1 MISEHTF
8 HDDEHKKAWLIRV
21 TINECKK
28 HFRWLSY
35 QPKSYPKT
43 PEPEEYHDVYS
54 AVMDLP
60 QNYRM
65 VIHLHYYEGLSV
77 KEMSSILEKNEN
89 TILSHLHRARKKLKK
104 IMEVDYEYKYKY
116 AMDSI
121 KMKEFTVEE
130 LENIL
135 IKKRRRSKHT
145 AIAAASGTI
154 LLIFIISAGLLFKND
169 FATITVQAEAGE
181 KMVLSSE
188 NTIYNLSSAISTIQ
202 FSKNS
207 NSATLSLKLFFESR
221 KKNIDQITVSSSEDK
236 IERKDLEKVNAY
248 FIKTQKLK
256 VSDYGAFSQD
266 IQKDDTFLW
275 SLYDQQTHE
284 VTFKTLI
291 GNSYTFQYEEQD
303 NESYELALNVL
314 KDENDTFSI
323 GDIIL
328 KIKIKY
334 LDGTM
339 ENKKI
344 KIAANDD
351 ISSGLQMKIL

>member
-1 MISEHTF
+1 MN
-8 HDDEHKKAWLIRV
+8 
-21 TINECKK
+21 INI
-28 HFRWLSY
+28 
-35 QPKSYPKT
+35 
-43 PEPEEYHDVYS
+43 D
-54 AVMDLP
+54 
-60 QNYRM
+60 
-65 VIHLHYYEGLSV
+65 
-77 KEMSSILEKNEN
+77 
-89 TILSHLHRARKKLKK
+89 
-104 IMEVDYEYKYKY
+104 KYKY

-154 LLIFIISAGLLFKND
+154 LLIFIISAGFLFKND

-181 KMVLSSE
+181 KMVLSPE

-221 KKNIDQITVSSSEDK
+221 EKNIDQITVSSSEDK

-256 VSDYGAFSQD
+256 VSDYSTFCQD
-266 IQKDDTFLW
+266 IEKDNTFLW
-275 SLYDQQTHE
+275 SHYDQQTHE
-284 VTFKTLI
+284 ATLKTLI

-328 KIKIKY
+328 KAKIKY
-334 LDGTM
+334 LDGTV

>member
-1 MISEHTF
+1 MN
-8 HDDEHKKAWLIRV
+8 
-21 TINECKK
+21 INI
-28 HFRWLSY
+28 
-35 QPKSYPKT
+35 
-43 PEPEEYHDVYS
+43 D
-54 AVMDLP
+54 
-60 QNYRM
+60 
-65 VIHLHYYEGLSV
+65 
-77 KEMSSILEKNEN
+77 
-89 TILSHLHRARKKLKK
+89 
-104 IMEVDYEYKYKY
+104 KYKY

-169 FATITVQAEAGE
+169 FATIIVQAEAGE

-221 KKNIDQITVSSSEDK
+221 KKNIYQITVSSSEDK

-256 VSDYGAFSQD
+256 VSDYSAFSQD

-275 SLYDQQTHE
+275 SHYDQQTHE
-284 VTFKTLI
+284 TTLKTLI

-328 KIKIKY
+328 KAKIKY
-334 LDGTM
+334 LDGTV

>member
-1 MISEHTF
+1 MN
-8 HDDEHKKAWLIRV
+8 
-21 TINECKK
+21 IN
-28 HFRWLSY
+28 
-35 QPKSYPKT
+35 
-43 PEPEEYHDVYS
+43 
-54 AVMDLP
+54 
-60 QNYRM
+60 
-65 VIHLHYYEGLSV
+65 I
-77 KEMSSILEKNEN
+77 
-89 TILSHLHRARKKLKK
+89 
-104 IMEVDYEYKYKY
+104 YKYNY
-116 AMDSI
+116 ELDSI

-169 FATITVQAEAGE
+169 FATIIVQAEAGE

-256 VSDYGAFSQD
+256 VSDYSAFSQD

-275 SLYDQQTHE
+275 SHYDQQTHE
-284 VTFKTLI
+284 TTLKTLI

-328 KIKIKY
+328 KAKIKY
-334 LDGTM
+334 LDGTV

>member
-1 MISEHTF
+1 
-8 HDDEHKKAWLIRV
+8 
-21 TINECKK
+21 
-28 HFRWLSY
+28 
-35 QPKSYPKT
+35 
-43 PEPEEYHDVYS
+43 
-54 AVMDLP
+54 
-60 QNYRM
+60 
-65 VIHLHYYEGLSV
+65 
-77 KEMSSILEKNEN
+77 
-89 TILSHLHRARKKLKK
+89 
-104 IMEVDYEYKYKY
+104 
-116 AMDSI
+116 MDSI

-169 FATITVQAEAGE
+169 FATIIVQAEAGE

-256 VSDYGAFSQD
+256 VSDYSAFSQD

-275 SLYDQQTHE
+275 SHYDQQTHE
-284 VTFKTLI
+284 TTLKTLI

-328 KIKIKY
+328 KAKIKY
-334 LDGTM
+334 LDGTV

>member
-1 MISEHTF
+1 
-8 HDDEHKKAWLIRV
+8 
-21 TINECKK
+21 
-28 HFRWLSY
+28 
-35 QPKSYPKT
+35 
-43 PEPEEYHDVYS
+43 
-54 AVMDLP
+54 
-60 QNYRM
+60 
-65 VIHLHYYEGLSV
+65 
-77 KEMSSILEKNEN
+77 
-89 TILSHLHRARKKLKK
+89 
-104 IMEVDYEYKYKY
+104 
-116 AMDSI
+116 
-121 KMKEFTVEE
+121 MKEFTVEE

-169 FATITVQAEAGE
+169 FATIIVQAEAGE

-256 VSDYGAFSQD
+256 VSDYSAFSQD

-275 SLYDQQTHE
+275 SHYDQQTHE
-284 VTFKTLI
+284 TTLKTLI

-328 KIKIKY
+328 KAKIKY
-334 LDGTM
+334 LDGTV

>member
-1 MISEHTF
+1 MN
-8 HDDEHKKAWLIRV
+8 
-21 TINECKK
+21 INI
-28 HFRWLSY
+28 
-35 QPKSYPKT
+35 
-43 PEPEEYHDVYS
+43 D
-54 AVMDLP
+54 
-60 QNYRM
+60 
-65 VIHLHYYEGLSV
+65 
-77 KEMSSILEKNEN
+77 
-89 TILSHLHRARKKLKK
+89 
-104 IMEVDYEYKYKY
+104 KYKY

-169 FATITVQAEAGE
+169 FATIIVQAEAGE

-256 VSDYGAFSQD
+256 VSDYSAFSQD

-275 SLYDQQTHE
+275 SHYDQQTHE
-284 VTFKTLI
+284 TTLKTLI

-328 KIKIKY
+328 KAKIKY
-334 LDGTM
+334 LDGTV

>member
-1 MISEHTF
+1 MN
-8 HDDEHKKAWLIRV
+8 
-21 TINECKK
+21 INI
-28 HFRWLSY
+28 
-35 QPKSYPKT
+35 
-43 PEPEEYHDVYS
+43 D
-54 AVMDLP
+54 
-60 QNYRM
+60 
-65 VIHLHYYEGLSV
+65 
-77 KEMSSILEKNEN
+77 
-89 TILSHLHRARKKLKK
+89 
-104 IMEVDYEYKYKY
+104 KYKY

-169 FATITVQAEAGE
+169 FATIIVQAEAGE

-256 VSDYGAFSQD
+256 VSDYSAFSQD

-284 VTFKTLI
+284 VTLKTLI

-328 KIKIKY
+328 KAKIKY
-334 LDGTM
+334 LDGTV

>member
-1 MISEHTF
+1 MN
-8 HDDEHKKAWLIRV
+8 
-21 TINECKK
+21 INI
-28 HFRWLSY
+28 
-35 QPKSYPKT
+35 
-43 PEPEEYHDVYS
+43 D
-54 AVMDLP
+54 
-60 QNYRM
+60 
-65 VIHLHYYEGLSV
+65 
-77 KEMSSILEKNEN
+77 
-89 TILSHLHRARKKLKK
+89 
-104 IMEVDYEYKYKY
+104 KYKY

-256 VSDYGAFSQD
+256 VSDYSAFSQD

-275 SLYDQQTHE
+275 SHYDQQTHE
-284 VTFKTLI
+284 TTLKTLI

>member
-1 MISEHTF
+1 MN
-8 HDDEHKKAWLIRV
+8 
-21 TINECKK
+21 INI
-28 HFRWLSY
+28 
-35 QPKSYPKT
+35 
-43 PEPEEYHDVYS
+43 D
-54 AVMDLP
+54 
-60 QNYRM
+60 
-65 VIHLHYYEGLSV
+65 
-77 KEMSSILEKNEN
+77 
-89 TILSHLHRARKKLKK
+89 
-104 IMEVDYEYKYKY
+104 KYKY

-256 VSDYGAFSQD
+256 VSDYSAFSQD

-284 VTFKTLI
+284 VTLKTLI

-328 KIKIKY
+328 KAKIKY
-334 LDGTM
+334 LDGTV

>member
-1 MISEHTF
+1 
-8 HDDEHKKAWLIRV
+8 
-21 TINECKK
+21 
-28 HFRWLSY
+28 
-35 QPKSYPKT
+35 
-43 PEPEEYHDVYS
+43 
-54 AVMDLP
+54 
-60 QNYRM
+60 
-65 VIHLHYYEGLSV
+65 
-77 KEMSSILEKNEN
+77 
-89 TILSHLHRARKKLKK
+89 
-104 IMEVDYEYKYKY
+104 
-116 AMDSI
+116 
-121 KMKEFTVEE
+121 
-130 LENIL
+130 
-135 IKKRRRSKHT
+135 
-145 AIAAASGTI
+145 
-154 LLIFIISAGLLFKND
+154 
-169 FATITVQAEAGE
+169 
-181 KMVLSSE
+181 MVLSSE

-256 VSDYGAFSQD
+256 VSDYSAFSQD

-275 SLYDQQTHE
+275 SHYDQQTHE
-284 VTFKTLI
+284 TTLKTLI

-328 KIKIKY
+328 KAKIKY
-334 LDGTM
+334 LDGTV

>member
-1 MISEHTF
+1 MN
-8 HDDEHKKAWLIRV
+8 
-21 TINECKK
+21 INI
-28 HFRWLSY
+28 
-35 QPKSYPKT
+35 
-43 PEPEEYHDVYS
+43 D
-54 AVMDLP
+54 
-60 QNYRM
+60 
-65 VIHLHYYEGLSV
+65 
-77 KEMSSILEKNEN
+77 
-89 TILSHLHRARKKLKK
+89 
-104 IMEVDYEYKYKY
+104 KYKY

-169 FATITVQAEAGE
+169 FATIIVQAEAGE

-256 VSDYGAFSQD
+256 VSDYSAFSQD

-275 SLYDQQTHE
+275 SHYDQQTHE
-284 VTFKTLI
+284 TTLKTLI
-291 GNSYTFQYEEQD
+291 GNSYTFQY
-303 NESYELALNVL
+303 
-314 KDENDTFSI
+314 
-323 GDIIL
+323 
-328 KIKIKY
+328 
-334 LDGTM
+334 
-339 ENKKI
+339 
-344 KIAANDD
+344 
-351 ISSGLQMKIL
+351 

>member
-1 MISEHTF
+1 MN
-8 HDDEHKKAWLIRV
+8 
-21 TINECKK
+21 INI
-28 HFRWLSY
+28 
-35 QPKSYPKT
+35 
-43 PEPEEYHDVYS
+43 D
-54 AVMDLP
+54 
-60 QNYRM
+60 
-65 VIHLHYYEGLSV
+65 
-77 KEMSSILEKNEN
+77 
-89 TILSHLHRARKKLKK
+89 
-104 IMEVDYEYKYKY
+104 KYKY

-169 FATITVQAEAGE
+169 FATIIVQAEAGE

-256 VSDYGAFSQD
+256 VSDYSAFSQD

-328 KIKIKY
+328 KAKIKY
-334 LDGTM
+334 LDGTV

>member
-1 MISEHTF
+1 MN
-8 HDDEHKKAWLIRV
+8 
-21 TINECKK
+21 INI
-28 HFRWLSY
+28 
-35 QPKSYPKT
+35 
-43 PEPEEYHDVYS
+43 D
-54 AVMDLP
+54 
-60 QNYRM
+60 
-65 VIHLHYYEGLSV
+65 
-77 KEMSSILEKNEN
+77 
-89 TILSHLHRARKKLKK
+89 
-104 IMEVDYEYKYKY
+104 KYKY

-256 VSDYGAFSQD
+256 VSDYSAFSQD

-275 SLYDQQTHE
+275 SHYDQQTHE
-284 VTFKTLI
+284 TTLKTLI

-328 KIKIKY
+328 KAKIKY
-334 LDGTM
+334 LDGTV

>member
-1 MISEHTF
+1 MI
-8 HDDEHKKAWLIRV
+8 L
-21 TINECKK
+21 
-28 HFRWLSY
+28 
-35 QPKSYPKT
+35 QPSP
-43 PEPEEYHDVYS
+43 
-54 AVMDLP
+54 
-60 QNYRM
+60 YRRKP
-65 VIHLHYYEGLSV
+65 V
-77 KEMSSILEKNEN
+77 KNGFILRKYNLQFKFGYIYN
-89 TILSHLHRARKKLKK
+89 TILKKFKFGYSESK
-104 IMEVDYEYKYKY
+104 
-116 AMDSI
+116 
-121 KMKEFTVEE
+121 TV
-130 LENIL
+130 
-135 IKKRRRSKHT
+135 
-145 AIAAASGTI
+145 
-154 LLIFIISAGLLFKND
+154 FW
-169 FATITVQAEAGE
+169 
-181 KMVLSSE
+181 
-188 NTIYNLSSAISTIQ
+188 IQ
-202 FSKNS
+202 
-207 NSATLSLKLFFESR
+207 E
-221 KKNIDQITVSSSEDK
+221 KNIDQITVSSSEDK

-328 KIKIKY
+328 KAKIKY
-334 LDGTM
+334 LDGTV

>member
-1 MISEHTF
+1 MN
-8 HDDEHKKAWLIRV
+8 
-21 TINECKK
+21 INI
-28 HFRWLSY
+28 
-35 QPKSYPKT
+35 
-43 PEPEEYHDVYS
+43 D
-54 AVMDLP
+54 
-60 QNYRM
+60 
-65 VIHLHYYEGLSV
+65 
-77 KEMSSILEKNEN
+77 
-89 TILSHLHRARKKLKK
+89 
-104 IMEVDYEYKYKY
+104 KYKY

-169 FATITVQAEAGE
+169 FATIIVQAEAGE

-207 NSATLSLKLFFESR
+207 NSATLSLKLYFESR

-256 VSDYGAFSQD
+256 VSDYSAFSQD

-275 SLYDQQTHE
+275 SHYDQQTHE
-284 VTFKTLI
+284 TTLKTLI

-303 NESYELALNVL
+303 NESYELAINVL

-328 KIKIKY
+328 KAKIKY
-334 LDGTM
+334 LDGTV

>member
-1 MISEHTF
+1 MN
-8 HDDEHKKAWLIRV
+8 
-21 TINECKK
+21 INI
-28 HFRWLSY
+28 
-35 QPKSYPKT
+35 
-43 PEPEEYHDVYS
+43 D
-54 AVMDLP
+54 
-60 QNYRM
+60 
-65 VIHLHYYEGLSV
+65 
-77 KEMSSILEKNEN
+77 
-89 TILSHLHRARKKLKK
+89 
-104 IMEVDYEYKYKY
+104 KYKY

-256 VSDYGAFSQD
+256 VSDYSAFSQD

-328 KIKIKY
+328 KAKIKY
-334 LDGTM
+334 LDGTV

>member
-1 MISEHTF
+1 MN
-8 HDDEHKKAWLIRV
+8 
-21 TINECKK
+21 INI
-28 HFRWLSY
+28 
-35 QPKSYPKT
+35 
-43 PEPEEYHDVYS
+43 D
-54 AVMDLP
+54 
-60 QNYRM
+60 
-65 VIHLHYYEGLSV
+65 
-77 KEMSSILEKNEN
+77 
-89 TILSHLHRARKKLKK
+89 
-104 IMEVDYEYKYKY
+104 KYKY

-256 VSDYGAFSQD
+256 VSDYSAFSQD

-328 KIKIKY
+328 KIKI
-334 LDGTM
+334 
-339 ENKKI
+339 
-344 KIAANDD
+344 
-351 ISSGLQMKIL
+351 IL

>member
-1 MISEHTF
+1 MN
-8 HDDEHKKAWLIRV
+8 
-21 TINECKK
+21 INI
-28 HFRWLSY
+28 
-35 QPKSYPKT
+35 
-43 PEPEEYHDVYS
+43 D
-54 AVMDLP
+54 
-60 QNYRM
+60 
-65 VIHLHYYEGLSV
+65 
-77 KEMSSILEKNEN
+77 
-89 TILSHLHRARKKLKK
+89 
-104 IMEVDYEYKYKY
+104 KYKY

-169 FATITVQAEAGE
+169 FATISVQAEAGE

-256 VSDYGAFSQD
+256 VSDYSAFSQD

-275 SLYDQQTHE
+275 SHYDQQTHE
-284 VTFKTLI
+284 TTLKTLI

-328 KIKIKY
+328 KAKIKY
-334 LDGTM
+334 LDGTV

>member
-1 MISEHTF
+1 MN
-8 HDDEHKKAWLIRV
+8 
-21 TINECKK
+21 INI
-28 HFRWLSY
+28 
-35 QPKSYPKT
+35 
-43 PEPEEYHDVYS
+43 D
-54 AVMDLP
+54 
-60 QNYRM
+60 
-65 VIHLHYYEGLSV
+65 
-77 KEMSSILEKNEN
+77 
-89 TILSHLHRARKKLKK
+89 
-104 IMEVDYEYKYKY
+104 KYKY

-275 SLYDQQTHE
+275 SLYDQQAH
-284 VTFKTLI
+284 
-291 GNSYTFQYEEQD
+291 
-303 NESYELALNVL
+303 
-314 KDENDTFSI
+314 
-323 GDIIL
+323 
-328 KIKIKY
+328 
-334 LDGTM
+334 
-339 ENKKI
+339 
-344 KIAANDD
+344 
-351 ISSGLQMKIL
+351 

>member
-1 MISEHTF
+1 MN
-8 HDDEHKKAWLIRV
+8 
-21 TINECKK
+21 IN
-28 HFRWLSY
+28 
-35 QPKSYPKT
+35 T
-43 PEPEEYHDVYS
+43 D
-54 AVMDLP
+54 
-60 QNYRM
+60 
-65 VIHLHYYEGLSV
+65 
-77 KEMSSILEKNEN
+77 
-89 TILSHLHRARKKLKK
+89 
-104 IMEVDYEYKYKY
+104 KYKY

-169 FATITVQAEAGE
+169 FATIIVQAEAGE

-256 VSDYGAFSQD
+256 VSDYSAFSQD

-275 SLYDQQTHE
+275 SHYDQQTHE
-284 VTFKTLI
+284 TTLKTLI

-328 KIKIKY
+328 KAKIKY
-334 LDGTM
+334 LDGTV

>member
-1 MISEHTF
+1 MN
-8 HDDEHKKAWLIRV
+8 
-21 TINECKK
+21 INI
-28 HFRWLSY
+28 
-35 QPKSYPKT
+35 
-43 PEPEEYHDVYS
+43 D
-54 AVMDLP
+54 
-60 QNYRM
+60 
-65 VIHLHYYEGLSV
+65 
-77 KEMSSILEKNEN
+77 
-89 TILSHLHRARKKLKK
+89 
-104 IMEVDYEYKYKY
+104 KYKY

-121 KMKEFTVEE
+121 KMKEFTVEA

-169 FATITVQAEAGE
+169 FATIIVQAEAGE

-256 VSDYGAFSQD
+256 VSDYSAFSQD

-275 SLYDQQTHE
+275 SHYDQQTHE
-284 VTFKTLI
+284 TTLKTLI

-328 KIKIKY
+328 KAKIKY
-334 LDGTM
+334 LDGTV